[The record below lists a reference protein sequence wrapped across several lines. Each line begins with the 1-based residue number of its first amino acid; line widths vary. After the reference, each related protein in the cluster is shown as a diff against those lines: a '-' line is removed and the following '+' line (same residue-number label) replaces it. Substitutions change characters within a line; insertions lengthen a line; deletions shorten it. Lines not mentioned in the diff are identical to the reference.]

1 MTQRGRE
8 MASLVGLASLFAA
21 CLGSGPAWASN
32 SASFMLLG
40 SAQQAVAE
48 SAELAGDLTKPAPDS
63 VRSFE
68 SLRVQPL
75 SKTVD
80 EEKETRYSVF
90 GFRSAQNSFFL
101 PLYKEQ
107 VQTRKDKYQLLDG
120 WGLKWQHDLLSGN
133 SFAVSAHRADN
144 LYQQD
149 DTVAGSSTSTM
160 ASFSWT
166 SRWTGDYK
174 PSFTGSVFIGD
185 EVGEADNTEYTNEF
199 GRRYY
204 GFSVGGE
211 MTLFKS
217 HTPYLS
223 LKLQKN
229 EYVDA
234 DTGLMSDSLL
244 LAEPV
249 VDPLT
254 GAEMFSRLSAGWN
267 WRVRSN
273 WSVTA
278 EANYTLED
286 NDFNW
291 NFDQSRLY
299 FGTRYDFR

>member
-1 MTQRGRE
+1 MKQCGRE
-8 MASLVGLASLFAA
+8 LVSVAGLAALFA
-21 CLGSGPAWASN
+21 SVPAWASN

-48 SAELAGDLTKPAPDS
+48 SAELADDMVKPTAPVPES

-75 SKTVD
+75 SKTTD

-120 WGLKWQHDLLSGN
+120 WGLKWQHDLHSGN

-144 LYQQD
+144 FYQQD
-149 DTVAGSSTSTM
+149 DAVAGSSTSTM

-166 SRWTGDYK
+166 SRWTGDHK

-185 EVGEADNTEYTNEF
+185 EVGEADRAEFSNEF

-211 MTLFKS
+211 MTLFRS

-229 EYVDA
+229 EYDDVDN
-234 DTGLMSDSLL
+234 GLMGDSLFSTKP
-244 LAEPV
+244 A

-286 NDFNW
+286 DEFNW